1 MKLQRLQ
8 LKQLLLAVGLT
19 AGTAIIL
26 SAILLTDFRVF
37 TDELRRL
44 AVSSNETT
52 LRDGLLSR
60 AQLTALDTAD
70 RLAAPLAAEDPA
82 SIFAIA
88 DIALARDDV
97 RRLVITDSA
106 GAVVLDTAAEEPNAA
121 PIDPALEEPLWTDD
135 TLLVSAPVRAAGSE
149 LGRVQLT
156 LSLDSLNGALG
167 NVGRDIREVDRRQL
181 KRSLVLIV
189 ITSGILTI
197 IGMLFARHGAQRI
210 IVPLRELT
218 RRAALLSQAPPE
230 ERLQMRRK
238 DELSELAQA
247 LDAIIREL
255 KKTSSSRD
263 YLDKLL
269 ASMNDAVIVISP
281 DGIIKRVNQSTMT
294 MFGYSEP
301 ELLGQPLQSL
311 LPEDRQLDLSVSQM
325 SVDVLESTFVTRTG
339 RHIPVSLSSS
349 PISTDDPQFEGKI
362 LVARDITER
371 KKAEK
376 RIRFLAHYDP
386 LTKVPNRMQFQH
398 LLQQAIARAR
408 RQRHGVALLYI
419 DLDRFKD
426 INDTFGH
433 LAGDTSLETAT
444 ARLLAAVPK
453 GAIVGRLAGDEFAV
467 ILDRLNAE
475 RNVSTEVAQ
484 VAHALLRSLGHP
496 FRVQDSE
503 VFLTASIGIATYPAD
518 ADNVIDLI
526 RNADA
531 AMYHAKQI
539 GGNNFECYTPEMNAQ
554 AVDRLM
560 MKSKLRR
567 AFERNELMLQYQ
579 PKYDL
584 SNGVVVGAEALL
596 RWELPGHGTIGPS
609 EFIPLAEETNMILDI
624 GEWVLDRVC
633 SDYKLWQ
640 SSIPSPG
647 RVAVN
652 FSLKQLRQTN
662 IRQRIATILGRHGV
676 APQRLELEITETT
689 LMQDA
694 ERTVGILREL
704 FAMGLH
710 LSIDDFGTGYSSLS
724 SLQQFPI
731 GTLKIDRSFVRDA
744 ATDPDD
750 ATIVSMIIDMGRS
763 LNMEVV
769 AEGVENEEQ
778 LSFLRKRRCNY
789 AQGHLFGDPM
799 SADDYLELLLQQQQ
813 GTDRYLALFA

>member
-8 LKQLLLAVGLT
+8 LKHVLLALGLT
-19 AGTAIIL
+19 LGTSAIL
-26 SAILLTDFRVF
+26 SVVLLTDFRASRSEIRNVVV
-37 TDELRRL
+37 ENNR
-44 AVSSNETT
+44 AA
-52 LRDGLLSR
+52 LRDALEARG
-60 AQLTALDTAD
+60 QLIALDAAD
-70 RLAAPLAAEDPA
+70 RLAASLAAEDVA
-82 SIFAIA
+82 TIFAIA
-88 DIALARDDV
+88 DLTLAREDV
-97 RRLVITDSA
+97 DRLVVTGRDGALIFDSA
-106 GAVVLDTAAEEPNAA
+106 GDPLVELPLDPVLEG
-121 PIDPALEEPLWTDD
+121 PLWTADA
-135 TLLVSAPVRAAGSE
+135 LRVSAPVRDGGDTE
-149 LGRVQLT
+149 LGRVHVT
-156 LSLDSLNGALG
+156 MSLDGLHDA
-167 NVGRDIREVDRRQL
+167 VGDVNRAVGSIDRRQL
-181 KRSLVLIV
+181 QRSLVLLA
-189 ITSGILTI
+189 ITTGILMI
-197 IGMLFARHGAQRI
+197 VGMLFARHGAQRI
-210 IVPLRELT
+210 VVPLRELT
-218 RRAALLSQAPPE
+218 RRAALLSQAPAE
-230 ERLQMRRK
+230 ERLRMRRK

-247 LDAIIREL
+247 LDGIIREL

-281 DGIIKRVNQSTMT
+281 DGIIKRVNQSTTT
-294 MFGYSEP
+294 MLGYSEVD
-301 ELLGQPLQSL
+301 LLGKPFQSL
-311 LPEDRQLDLSVSQM
+311 LAGDRQLDLSASQM
-325 SVDVLESTFVTRTG
+325 SVDVLESTFVTRAG
-339 RHIPVSLSSS
+339 RSIPISISSS
-349 PISTDDPQFEGKI
+349 PISTDEPQFEGKI

-408 RQRHGVALLYI
+408 RQRQAVALLYI

-433 LAGDTSLETAT
+433 LAGDTALETAT
-444 ARLLAAVPK
+444 ARLVAAVPK
-453 GAIVGRLAGDEFAV
+453 SAVVGRLAGDEFAV
-467 ILDRLNAE
+467 ILDRLSTARSDE
-475 RNVSTEVAQ
+475 VTQTARN
-484 VAHALLRSLGHP
+484 LLRSLGHP

-539 GGNNFECYTPEMNAQ
+539 GGNNFECYTPEMNAK

-567 AFERNELMLQYQ
+567 AFERNELVLQYQ

-609 EFIPLAEETNMILDI
+609 EFIPLAEETNMILDL

-633 SDYKLWQ
+633 ADYRIWQ

-662 IRQRIATILGRHGV
+662 IQKRIAAILNRHGV

-694 ERTVGILREL
+694 ARTVGILREL

-731 GTLKIDRSFVRDA
+731 GTLKIDRSFVRNA
-744 ATDPDD
+744 ATDADD
-750 ATIVSMIIDMGRS
+750 AAIVSMIIDMGRS

-769 AEGVENEEQ
+769 AEGVEDQQQ
-778 LSFLRKRRCNY
+778 LEFLRKRKCNY

-799 SADDYLELLLQQQQ
+799 SAEDYLELLLKQQQ